1 MLTSAGAPVLPLLRL
16 LARWPDACYAALAE
30 GPRGKS
36 CSCWLISRQA
46 RGFGEVVVLKRAT
59 Q

>member
-16 LARWPDACYAALAE
+16 LARWPDACYAALAC
-30 GPRGKS
+30 GGTAWK
-36 CSCWLISRQA
+36 
-46 RGFGEVVVLKRAT
+46 VLLMLAD